1 MIKIVVMMKVV
12 FFFSFLITVVISL
25 NAQNYAKLVNP
36 EIGTQGEGYMHCGF
50 TYVGASYPFG
60 MVQFTPSF
68 FAPQRGFAINQ
79 ISGGGCAQKGNFP
92 VVPISGKIS
101 VSPNSMDSLPPYK
114 TINEAYAGYLSVTM
128 QDGSVGEFTVNERS
142 GIARF
147 LFPDHENTGTVI
159 IGSGVNSTFVENSMV
174 KITSAKTCEG
184 FAEGGEFCGININ
197 NYRVYF
203 AAEFDVQAS
212 ETGFWM
218 QDKILNNADRA
229 FGRNAGAI
237 FYFDTQ
243 TNKEVNYR
251 IAISYVSIE
260 NAKQNLKASKTHTNF
275 DEYKAYAEQVWNE
288 YLGKIKVESENT
300 DRVVQF
306 YTHFYHALIHPNIV
320 SDVNGEYMGADYQV
334 HKTERGDHYS
344 TYSVWDSYR
353 TQAQL
358 VAMLFPEKSSD
369 MMQTLVEFADQSGGF
384 GRWILA
390 NLETGIMQG
399 DPTAILLSNSY
410 AFGAND
416 FDVESAYRHMR
427 RGATIPHLHSQ
438 QVEIRPF
445 LKEYEKGVAPA
456 SILLE
461 YASADYAI
469 GQFAKQAIGN
479 ETDAQFFMNRA
490 QIWNSIY
497 NPEINWLNSR
507 NFDGSWKDITHD
519 WREATYKDYMWMVP
533 FNLNALIDTIGGK
546 DFAEKRL
553 DTLFVRLDASYHDDW
568 YAAGNEP
575 GFQIP
580 WIYNWT
586 NAPYKSSQ
594 TVHRIF
600 SEIFSNEPSGLPGN
614 DDAGAMGSWY
624 VFASIGFY
632 PMIPGV
638 AGFTL
643 SAPQFENITMELPGG
658 TVNIRGGSSDKI
670 YPVDLKLNGKKHAS
684 TWIDFDD
691 IRSGA
696 TLEYKTSAK
705 INKKWGVK

>member
-1 MIKIVVMMKVV
+1 MKNITILL
-12 FFFSFLITVVISL
+12 SLFLFLSTAVS
-25 NAQNYAKLVNP
+25 AQEYCKLVNP
-36 EIGTQGEGYMHCGF
+36 EIGTQGDGYMHCGF

-92 VVPISGKIS
+92 VVPISGKLN
-101 VSPNSMDSLPPYK
+101 VSPNSMDSLAPYRN
-114 TINEAYAGYLSVTM
+114 INEAYAGYLSVSM
-128 QDGSVGEFTVNERS
+128 EDDVVGEFTVNERS

-147 LFPDHENTGTVI
+147 LFPEDTKTGTVI

-174 KITSAKTCEG
+174 KITSAKSCEG
-184 FAEGGEFCGININ
+184 FAEGGEFCGILIN

-203 AAEFDVQAS
+203 AAEFDIPAS
-212 ETGFWM
+212 ETGLWM
-218 QDKILNNADRA
+218 HDKIYRNADRA
-229 FGRNAGAI
+229 FGKNAGAI
-237 FYFDTQ
+237 FYFDTEQ
-243 TNKEVNYR
+243 NQEVNYR

-260 NAKQNLKASKTHTNF
+260 NAKENLKASKTYNSF
-275 DEYKAYAEQVWNE
+275 DEYKAKTEQVWDA
-288 YLGKIKVESENT
+288 YLGKIKVESPDK

-334 HKTERGDHYS
+334 HKVKSGDHYS

-353 TQAQL
+353 SQAQL

-369 MMQTLVEFADQSGGF
+369 MMQTLVDFADQSGGY

-399 DPTAILLSNSY
+399 DPTAILVSNSH
-410 AFGAND
+410 AFGAKN
-416 FDVESAYRHMR
+416 FDVESAYKHMK
-427 RGATIPHLHSQ
+427 RGATIPHLRSQ
-438 QVEIRPF
+438 QVEIRPY
-445 LKEYEKGVAPA
+445 LKEYEKGLAPA

-469 GQFAKQAIGN
+469 GQFAQQALGN
-479 ETDAQFFMNRA
+479 ENDAQFFMNRA
-490 QIWNSIY
+490 QVWKNIY
-497 NPEINWLNSR
+497 NPERNWLNSR
-507 NFDGSWKDITHD
+507 NFDGTWKNITHD

-533 FNLNALIDTIGGK
+533 FNLESLIDTIGGK

-594 TVHRIF
+594 TVHRILN
-600 SEIFSNEPSGLPGN
+600 EIFSNEPRGLPGN

-624 VFASIGFY
+624 VFASVGLY

-643 SAPQFENITMELPGG
+643 STPQFEKITMELPEGK
-658 TVNIRGGSSDKI
+658 VRISGGSTESI
-670 YPVDLKLNGKKHAS
+670 YPKSLKINGKTYRS
-684 TWIDFDD
+684 TWVDWEKIQK
-691 IRSGA
+691 GA
-696 TLEYKTSAK
+696 TLEYKTSNK
-705 INKKWGVK
+705 ISKKWGVN